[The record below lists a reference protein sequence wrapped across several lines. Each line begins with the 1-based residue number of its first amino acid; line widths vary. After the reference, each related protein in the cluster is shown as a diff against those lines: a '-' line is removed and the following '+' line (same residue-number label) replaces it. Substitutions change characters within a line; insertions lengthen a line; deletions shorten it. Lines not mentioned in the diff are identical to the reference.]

1 MPDRIVTAHRYA
13 WTVPNPNRPDEVYY
27 YTADHGA
34 TITVSDEEAARGEAL
49 GFLTTRDVLD
59 GVAARRAELQA
70 ELERLNTQLADNRAN
85 TVPATVLPPEPAV
98 SGVVLTPS
106 QTGIPATTPLPT
118 DQGPIAP
125 STPSA
130 VDAARAI
137 AAGGNLP
144 AAPTAPVGPTPLIPG
159 SPEANTRASVAAAN
173 IAAAETATPGATST
187 VTDDE
192 LAALNVEDTLAH
204 LNQYGGDLD
213 RIAALEDARP
223 RGPRRGVT
231 DAIEALRAAT
241 S

>member
-13 WTVPNPNRPDEVYY
+13 WTEPNPNKPGEVYY

-49 GFLTTRDVLD
+49 GFLTTREVLD

-70 ELERLNTQLADNRAN
+70 ELDRLNAQLADNRAN

-106 QTGIPATTPLPT
+106 QTGIPATSPLPT

-125 STPSA
+125 ATPSA
-130 VDAARAI
+130 VDAARAV

-144 AAPTAPVGPTPLIPG
+144 TAPTAPVGPTPLMPG
-159 SPEANTRASVAAAN
+159 SPEANMRAGEAAAN
-173 IAAAETATPGATST
+173 IAAQTGATST
-187 VTDDE
+187 VSDDE
-192 LAALNVEDTLAH
+192 LAQYNVEDTLAH

-213 RIAALEDARP
+213 RIADLEYARA
-223 RGPRRGVT
+223 RPRRGVT
-231 DAIEALRAAT
+231 DAIDALRAAT
-241 S
+241 A